1 MCYRIS
7 DMGLCRVEK
16 GVTYTLQDFRD
27 IQFQQL
33 QRVSSKIFKVF
44 IILWCFKYILLYCAL
59 DYFAQIDW
67 FMMVFLNQSFG
78 CPKSNFGHLAV
89 GSLTYCVEITFL
101 PTFLVFLI
109 CDILHNVTRNFV
121 RSLSSGACPNAL
133 WGLKYQ
139 LSAQATEEPLCHLNW
154 ISLFFQQIFQVASS
168 LAEFRELVKEVV
180 RSACR
185 TTLLEAGFVPDENN
199 EQYGPTYSG
208 SMFQFTKHY

>member
-67 FMMVFLNQSFG
+67 FMMVFLNQF
-78 CPKSNFGHLAV
+78 
-89 GSLTYCVEITFL
+89 
-101 PTFLVFLI
+101 
-109 CDILHNVTRNFV
+109 
-121 RSLSSGACPNAL
+121 
-133 WGLKYQ
+133 YQ

-154 ISLFFQQIFQVASS
+154 ISLFFQQIFQVASR

-208 SMFQFTKHY
+208 SMFQFIKHY